1 MKPHIKTYYSHIF
14 NSTQTFVLPQHKY
27 LPLRYFTAKTAVAS
41 SKMTKHNPAS
51 SPPKKQI
58 NFLRGWPNTSL
69 LPTTQLQ
76 KASNRVY
83 EDPSVSHPALLYGP
97 DPGPQ
102 SLRESIAKWLRGF
115 FSDYYDA
122 PAGGDGEREHA
133 ERICITGG
141 ASQNLACLLQVYSD
155 PVATT
160 VWMVTPGYFLAGRIF
175 DDSGLV
181 VRAVGEGSEG
191 VDLESLEKG
200 LKEGRSNEGKL
211 KVCEVRSARSRVR
224 VCHVM
229 VFLRTM
235 KEHWLLQPCRLQ
247 KLPLEVLR

>member
-1 MKPHIKTYYSHIF
+1 MKQHITTCNFQIF
-14 NSTQTFVLPQHKY
+14 KATQTFALLQHR
-27 LPLRYFTAKTAVAS
+27 PLQVRHFTATITAAAV
-41 SKMTKHNPAS
+41 KMTKNNPAS
-51 SPPKKQI
+51 TPPKKQI
-58 NFLRGWPNTSL
+58 NLLRGWPNTSL
-69 LPTTQLQ
+69 LPTAQLQ
-76 KASNRVY
+76 KASSRVY
-83 EDPSVSHPALLYGP
+83 SDPSVSHPALLYGP

-115 FSDYYDA
+115 YSDYYDA
-122 PAGGDGEREHA
+122 NNDGKGSREHA

-160 VWMVTPGYFLAGRIF
+160 VWMVTPTYYLAGGIF

-211 KVCEVRSARSRVR
+211 KVCEVRSVQSRG
-224 VCHVM
+224 
-229 VFLRTM
+229 
-235 KEHWLLQPCRLQ
+235 
-247 KLPLEVLR
+247 